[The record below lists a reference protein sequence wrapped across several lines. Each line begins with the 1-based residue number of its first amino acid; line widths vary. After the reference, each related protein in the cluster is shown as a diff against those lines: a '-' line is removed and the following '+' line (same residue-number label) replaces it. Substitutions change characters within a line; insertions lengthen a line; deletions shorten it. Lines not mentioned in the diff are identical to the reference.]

1 MPAGVSSALSVSAL
15 ATRLGLICLVLASCS
30 HEVRRFYSSEPS
42 IVPTLTAAS
51 RSDLHRLAGFSVVTP
66 AYLREGVSSDPNCSY
81 IPELKEAELYFAS
94 MPGAPM
100 AVDVSESLD
109 ENHTHCPPCPDLVS
123 AYDRKNV
130 SGKEVLLSRA
140 PSEESRSRIVAY
152 FWLTDVFITLSL
164 RHENVVVALPS
175 PDELQAETLR
185 IAESMIGKPGS
196 SDSAPAER

>member
-1 MPAGVSSALSVSAL
+1 MPAGVSSALSASAL

-30 HEVRRFYSSEPS
+30 HEGRRFHSSEPS

-51 RSDLHRLAGFSVVTP
+51 RSDLDRLTGFSVVTA
-66 AYLREGVSSDPNCSY
+66 AYLPDGVNSEPNYSY

-123 AYDRKNV
+123 AYDR
-130 SGKEVLLSRA
+130 
-140 PSEESRSRIVAY
+140 EECLGERGASFPCGIR
-152 FWLTDVFITLSL
+152 
-164 RHENVVVALPS
+164 
-175 PDELQAETLR
+175 R
-185 IAESMIGKPGS
+185 IAKPDRGLLLV
-196 SDSAPAER
+196 DGRFHHLEPPP